1 MELARLTYL
10 LFIMEP
16 ISRKE
21 LQEAKQAAIDAARQE
36 SIRREEIKGQLWA
49 ERVRTAVCR
58 AATDGQMEFDAEV
71 NDLSTIAF
79 AYAVRMIEV
88 FFPDCDITM
97 HSYTDLA
104 QSKTIKISWD

>member
-1 MELARLTYL
+1 
-10 LFIMEP
+10 MEP

-21 LQEAKQAAIDAARQE
+21 LQEAKAVEDAAKFDRFV
-36 SIRREEIKGQLWA
+36 RAEEIKGQLWA
-49 ERVRTAVCR
+49 ERVRTAVCH
-58 AATDGQMEFDAEV
+58 AATDGKMEFDAEV

-104 QSKTIKISWD
+104 QAKTIKISWD